1 MYEYVLPL
9 LFALWVW
16 WFSTG
21 AILYLVG
28 LPRRTYRASLAAAS
42 ALLLAAF
49 YGLAV
54 SAHDPSTAGAY
65 LAFGCGVLVWGW
77 HEIAFLTG
85 AITGPNVRPARPEA
99 KGWRRFV
106 DALRTILYHELA
118 ILATAGIVLALT
130 WGGANQVGTWT
141 FMILWWM
148 RLSAKLNLFFGVPNI
163 PDEFLSPDLS
173 YLKGY
178 FRRRPTNPLLPLSL
192 GASAVVTAMLVAAAF
207 APGANGFEALS
218 ATLLASLL
226 ALAVLEH
233 CFFVL
238 PIPVADI
245 WSWGLR
251 SRDGAARKPVPLP
264 ARESRTEGR

>member
-1 MYEYVLPL
+1 MYEYGLPIV
-9 LFALWVW
+9 FALWLW

-28 LPRRTYRASLAAAS
+28 LPRRTYKASLAGAS
-42 ALLLAAF
+42 ALLVAGF
-49 YGLAV
+49 WGLAV
-54 SAHDPSTAGAY
+54 SAHDQTTAGAY

-85 AITGPNVRPARPEA
+85 AITGPNIRPAHPGA
-99 KGWRRFV
+99 KGWRRFS
-106 DALRTILYHELA
+106 DAALTILYHELA
-118 ILATAGIVLALT
+118 ILATAGIVLAVT
-130 WGGANQVGTWT
+130 WDGDNQVGTWT

-148 RLSAKLNLFFGVPNI
+148 RLSAKLNLFFGVPNV
-163 PDEFLSPDLS
+163 PDEFLSADLS

-192 GASAVVTAMLVAAAF
+192 GLSGVVTAFVAASAF
-207 APGANGFEALS
+207 APGASGFETVS
-218 ATLLASLL
+218 AVLLASLL
-226 ALAVLEH
+226 ALALLEH

-238 PIPVADI
+238 PIPVAEI

-251 SRDGAARKPVPLP
+251 SRGGAARKSLPVPV
-264 ARESRTEGR
+264 RESGTEGR

>member
-1 MYEYVLPL
+1 MYEYVLAL

-28 LPRRTYRASLAAAS
+28 LPRRTYKASLAGAS
-42 ALLLAAF
+42 VLLVAAF

-54 SAHDPSTAGAY
+54 SAHDASIAGAY
-65 LAFGCGVLVWGW
+65 LAFACGVLIWGW

-85 AITGPNVRPARPEA
+85 AITGPNVRPAHPDA
-99 KGWRRFV
+99 KGWRRFS

-130 WGGANQVGTWT
+130 WGGANQIGTWT

-163 PDEFLSPDLS
+163 PDEFLSTDLS

-178 FRRRPTNPLLPLSL
+178 FRRRPTNPFLPLSI
-192 GASAVVTAMLVAAAF
+192 GVSTVVTAMLVAAAF
-207 APGANGFEALS
+207 APGTDGFAALS
-218 ATLLASLL
+218 SMLPASLL

-251 SRDGAARKPVPLP
+251 SRDGAGRKPLPLP
-264 ARESRTEGR
+264 ARETRTEGR